1 MRYHNI
7 VGQLA
12 KENAASCLLAFC
24 FIFFLLSGLYF
35 LCYAEGVEDDPFK
48 SKNLQKFNFVT
59 AGDFGC
65 GDEANRTIDGMIKKN
80 PELFIALGDLS
91 YDKSSLCWINTIIP
105 LGNDTMVKLVF
116 GDHDLTKKMVKY
128 SDYMNYFNMIKPFYS
143 FNYQNVHFLAMATA
157 KNSIIPYQI
166 GSEQYNYVQ
175 EDLMKAHN
183 NKSIDWIIVYSFRP
197 FYSSVTSH
205 SGQRELPDTYH
216 RLFDKYGVDMV
227 LQAHSHN
234 YQRTFPLRY
243 NESSYL
249 PLLHPEIVNKEH
261 TLYKNPNGTIFLTV
275 GTGGAELQN
284 FTGIAPHIVE
294 QLESHG
300 FLNVDISSSSK
311 ELKLVGTFYE
321 NTDMNKKD
329 HFSISKEK

>member
-1 MRYHNI
+1 MRYHSI

-24 FIFFLLSGLYF
+24 FIFFLLSCLYF
-35 LCYAEGVEDDPFK
+35 LCYAEGVKDDPFK
-48 SKNLQKFNFVT
+48 SKNFQNFNFVT

-65 GDEANRTIDGMIKKN
+65 GDEPNRTIEGMIKKS
-80 PELFIALGDLS
+80 PALTIALGDLS
-91 YDKSSLCWINTIIP
+91 YDNSALCWIKSVTP
-105 LGNDTMVKLVF
+105 LDTYGTVKITF
-116 GDHDLTKKMVKY
+116 GDHDLTKKMFKY
-128 SDYMNYFNMIKPFYS
+128 SDYMRHFNMTKPFYS
-143 FNYQNVHFLAMATA
+143 FDYQNVHFLAMATA
-157 KNSIIPYQI
+157 KNSIIPYQN

-216 RLFDKYGVDMV
+216 RLFDEYGVDIV

-243 NESSYL
+243 NEASYL
-249 PLLHPEIVNKEH
+249 PLFHPEIVNKEH
-261 TLYKNPNGTIFLTV
+261 ILYIKPNGTIFLTV
-275 GTGGAELQN
+275 GTGGAELHN
-284 FTGIAPHIVE
+284 FTGKAPYIAE
-294 QLESHG
+294 QFESHG
-300 FLNVDISSSSK
+300 FLNVDIASSQK
-311 ELKLVGTFYE
+311 QLTLLGTFYE

-329 HFSISKEK
+329 QFIITKQK